1 MGSEPSEEP
10 ASGPRCRC
18 GHGLD
23 HYWVRPSYSYGFW
36 GMLASTFGVSARPTR
51 VDYTC
56 GRCHQTLET
65 VTDPAKLGAYRY
77 GEAKRRKR

>member
-1 MGSEPSEEP
+1 MTSESSDDTAVAPT
-10 ASGPRCRC
+10 CRC

-23 HYWVRPSYSYGFW
+23 HFWVRPSYSYGFW

-51 VDYTC
+51 IDYTC
-56 GRCHQTLET
+56 GKCHQTLES
-65 VTDPAKLGAYRY
+65 VTDPAKLAEYRY

>member
-1 MGSEPSEEP
+1 MSSE
-10 ASGPRCRC
+10 ASVETTAGPTCRC

-36 GMLASTFGVSARPTR
+36 GTLATMFGVSARPTR

-56 GRCHQTLET
+56 GKCHQTLES
-65 VTDPAKLGAYRY
+65 VTDPAKLAQFRY
-77 GEAKRRKR
+77 GEAKRKTR